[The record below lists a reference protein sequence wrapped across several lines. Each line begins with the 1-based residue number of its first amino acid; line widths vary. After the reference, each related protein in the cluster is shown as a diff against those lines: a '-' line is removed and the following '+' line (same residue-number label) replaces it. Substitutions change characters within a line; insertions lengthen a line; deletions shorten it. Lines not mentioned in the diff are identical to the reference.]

1 MPTVSG
7 EVYAE
12 LDFDLSDYE
21 DEIISEY
28 CNGDN
33 CLIDSTLKSELK
45 EYVEEMYKQLYSIPE
60 CNKKIKTIEEIYDD
74 LYNMIRE

>member
-21 DEIISEY
+21 DDIISGIEY
-28 CNGDN
+28 N
-33 CLIDSTLKSELK
+33 CFCISST
-45 EYVEEMYKQLYSIPE
+45 
-60 CNKKIKTIEEIYDD
+60 
-74 LYNMIRE
+74 